1 MAKWKLGQALYDTLI
16 AGILENVTA
25 SCESFTIREAG
36 HNQLVAF
43 AKVTAIDFI
52 GALAVKDLILIHE
65 YFMYCT
71 EMKPDPRF
79 PTYVYTGGD
88 RIAAVTRYI
97 QKHMDLEMAK
107 AYA

>member
-1 MAKWKLGQALYDTLI
+1 MSNWRKGQSIYETLVSN
-16 AGILENVTA
+16 ILENV
-25 SCESFTIREAG
+25 SENCEHFTIREAG
-36 HNQLVAF
+36 HAQVVSF
-43 AKVTAIDFI
+43 AKVTCIDFI
-52 GALAVKDLILIHE
+52 NALKVKDLISIHE

-97 QKHMDLEMAK
+97 QKHIDVEMAK